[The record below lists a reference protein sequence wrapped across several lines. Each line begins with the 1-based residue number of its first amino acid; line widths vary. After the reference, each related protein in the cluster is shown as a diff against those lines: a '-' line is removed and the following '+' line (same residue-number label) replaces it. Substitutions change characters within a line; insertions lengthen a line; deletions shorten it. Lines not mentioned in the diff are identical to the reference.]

1 MRKMI
6 PFLKFSLPLLVGLV
20 LLFYAFKNVQ
30 LDDFLSKLN
39 LTRYGWVIGSMLLS
53 LVAYVSRAYRW
64 QLLLRAADQKVSTFR
79 LTLAVFV
86 GYLANLAFPR
96 LGEVVRCAV
105 LKKTNQI
112 PVSLSIGTVVTERII
127 DSLVLF
133 FFLTIALLLEFDLIV
148 TYFENILSTYHIPLD
163 GILYAALTL
172 LMIFS
177 ILFFVILRTNK
188 SWSQRIK
195 KMALEVLKGILTIK
209 SIQSKSLFLITTTV
223 MWFTYFLM
231 SYMIFFA
238 LEETSSLSLTAGFM
252 LLVSGGIALAL
263 PVQGGIGTYHAMI
276 AMMLGLYGI
285 ENTTGLFLATLLH
298 SSQILS
304 VVIFGGISLV
314 ITLSIEKN
322 NRNDSNKIMNL
333 EQAKNAVDTWKKNQ
347 QCVVFTNGCFD
358 ILHLGHIDYLEKA
371 KLKGDKLIIGLN
383 SDNSVRK
390 LKGNQRPINHLMA
403 RSRMLAAIEFVDLV
417 IEFDEDTPLMLINTL
432 LPDVLVKG
440 GDYTKENIVGAQSVL
455 AAGGTVAVIE
465 FTDGYSTTK
474 LIDQLKK

>member
-6 PFLKFSLPLLVGLV
+6 SFLKFSLPLLLGLV
-20 LLFYAFKNVQ
+20 LLFYAFKNIQ
-30 LDDFLSKLN
+30 LDDFLSKLDQ
-39 LTRYGWVIGSMLLS
+39 TRYEWVIGSMLLS
-53 LVAYVSRAYRW
+53 SLAYVSRAYRW

-127 DSLVLF
+127 DSLVLL
-133 FFLTIALLLEFDLIV
+133 FFLIIALLLEFDLIV
-148 TYFENILSTYHIPLD
+148 TYFENIFSTYHIPLD

-177 ILFFVILRTNK
+177 ILVLVILRTHTPL
-188 SWSQRIK
+188 SQRTK
-195 KMALEVLKGILTIK
+195 KMASEVLKGILTIK

-223 MWFTYFLM
+223 MWLTYFLM

-314 ITLSIEKN
+314 ITLGIEKN
-322 NRNDSNKIMNL
+322 NRND
-333 EQAKNAVDTWKKNQ
+333 
-347 QCVVFTNGCFD
+347 
-358 ILHLGHIDYLEKA
+358 
-371 KLKGDKLIIGLN
+371 LK
-383 SDNSVRK
+383 
-390 LKGNQRPINHLMA
+390 
-403 RSRMLAAIEFVDLV
+403 
-417 IEFDEDTPLMLINTL
+417 
-432 LPDVLVKG
+432 
-440 GDYTKENIVGAQSVL
+440 
-455 AAGGTVAVIE
+455 
-465 FTDGYSTTK
+465 
-474 LIDQLKK
+474 

>member
-1 MRKMI
+1 MI

-39 LTRYGWVIGSMLLS
+39 LTRYGWIIGSMLLS

-64 QLLLRAADQKVSTFR
+64 QLLLSAADQKVSTFR

-127 DSLVLF
+127 DSLVLL
-133 FFLTIALLLEFDLIV
+133 FFLIIALLLEFDLIV
-148 TYFENILSTYHIPLD
+148 TYFENIFSTYHIPLD

-177 ILFFVILRTNK
+177 ILVLVILRTHTPL
-188 SWSQRIK
+188 SQRTK
-195 KMALEVLKGILTIK
+195 KMASEVLKGILTIK

-223 MWFTYFLM
+223 MWLTYFLM

-314 ITLSIEKN
+314 ITLGIEKN
-322 NRNDSNKIMNL
+322 NRND
-333 EQAKNAVDTWKKNQ
+333 
-347 QCVVFTNGCFD
+347 
-358 ILHLGHIDYLEKA
+358 
-371 KLKGDKLIIGLN
+371 LK
-383 SDNSVRK
+383 
-390 LKGNQRPINHLMA
+390 
-403 RSRMLAAIEFVDLV
+403 
-417 IEFDEDTPLMLINTL
+417 
-432 LPDVLVKG
+432 
-440 GDYTKENIVGAQSVL
+440 
-455 AAGGTVAVIE
+455 
-465 FTDGYSTTK
+465 
-474 LIDQLKK
+474 

>member
-6 PFLKFSLPLLVGLV
+6 PFLKFSLPLLAGLM

-30 LDDFLSKLN
+30 LDDFLYKLN

-53 LVAYVSRAYRW
+53 LVAYASRAYRW

-96 LGEVVRCAV
+96 LGEVVRCVV

-148 TYFENILSTYHIPLD
+148 TYFENILSTHHIPLD
-163 GILYAALTL
+163 GILHAALTL

-177 ILFFVILRTNK
+177 ILFLVILRTNK

-209 SIQSKSLFLITTTV
+209 SIQSKSLFLTTTTV

-322 NRNDSNKIMNL
+322 NRND
-333 EQAKNAVDTWKKNQ
+333 
-347 QCVVFTNGCFD
+347 
-358 ILHLGHIDYLEKA
+358 
-371 KLKGDKLIIGLN
+371 LK
-383 SDNSVRK
+383 
-390 LKGNQRPINHLMA
+390 
-403 RSRMLAAIEFVDLV
+403 
-417 IEFDEDTPLMLINTL
+417 
-432 LPDVLVKG
+432 
-440 GDYTKENIVGAQSVL
+440 
-455 AAGGTVAVIE
+455 
-465 FTDGYSTTK
+465 
-474 LIDQLKK
+474 

>member
-6 PFLKFSLPLLVGLV
+6 SFLKFSLPLLLGLV
-20 LLFYAFKNVQ
+20 LLFYAFKNIQ
-30 LDDFLSKLN
+30 LDDFLSKLDQ
-39 LTRYGWVIGSMLLS
+39 TRYEWVIGSMLLS
-53 LVAYVSRAYRW
+53 SLAYASRAYRW

-127 DSLVLF
+127 DSLVLL
-133 FFLTIALLLEFDLIV
+133 FFLIIALLLEFDLIV
-148 TYFENILSTYHIPLD
+148 TYFENIFSTYHIPLD

-177 ILFFVILRTNK
+177 ILVLVILRTHTPL
-188 SWSQRIK
+188 SQRTK
-195 KMALEVLKGILTIK
+195 KMASEVLKGILTIK

-223 MWFTYFLM
+223 MWLTYFLM

-298 SSQILS
+298 SSQVLS
-304 VVIFGGISLV
+304 VVIFGGVSLV
-314 ITLSIEKN
+314 ITLGIEKK
-322 NRNDSNKIMNL
+322 NRNDF
-333 EQAKNAVDTWKKNQ
+333 E
-347 QCVVFTNGCFD
+347 
-358 ILHLGHIDYLEKA
+358 
-371 KLKGDKLIIGLN
+371 
-383 SDNSVRK
+383 
-390 LKGNQRPINHLMA
+390 
-403 RSRMLAAIEFVDLV
+403 
-417 IEFDEDTPLMLINTL
+417 
-432 LPDVLVKG
+432 
-440 GDYTKENIVGAQSVL
+440 
-455 AAGGTVAVIE
+455 
-465 FTDGYSTTK
+465 
-474 LIDQLKK
+474 

>member
-1 MRKMI
+1 MI
-6 PFLKFSLPLLVGLV
+6 PFLKFSLPLLLGLV

-30 LDDFLSKLN
+30 LDDLLSKLN

-64 QLLLRAADQKVSTFR
+64 QLLLRAADQKVNTFR
-79 LTLAVFV
+79 LTLAVYV
-86 GYLANLAFPR
+86 GYMANLAFPR

-148 TYFENILSTYHIPLD
+148 TYFENIFSTYHIPLD
-163 GILYAALTL
+163 EIIYAALILLITFSTL
-172 LMIFS
+172 V
-177 ILFFVILRTNK
+177 FVILKTNK

-223 MWFTYFLM
+223 MWLTYFLM

-276 AMMLGLYGI
+276 AMMLGLYDI

-304 VVIFGGISLV
+304 IVIFGGISLV
-314 ITLSIEKN
+314 ITLGIEKN
-322 NRNDSNKIMNL
+322 NRND
-333 EQAKNAVDTWKKNQ
+333 
-347 QCVVFTNGCFD
+347 
-358 ILHLGHIDYLEKA
+358 
-371 KLKGDKLIIGLN
+371 LK
-383 SDNSVRK
+383 
-390 LKGNQRPINHLMA
+390 
-403 RSRMLAAIEFVDLV
+403 
-417 IEFDEDTPLMLINTL
+417 
-432 LPDVLVKG
+432 
-440 GDYTKENIVGAQSVL
+440 
-455 AAGGTVAVIE
+455 
-465 FTDGYSTTK
+465 
-474 LIDQLKK
+474 

>member
-1 MRKMI
+1 MI

-39 LTRYGWVIGSMLLS
+39 LTRYGWIIGSMLLS

-64 QLLLRAADQKVSTFR
+64 QLLLSAADQKVSTFR

-127 DSLVLF
+127 DSLVLL
-133 FFLTIALLLEFDLIV
+133 FFLIIALLLEFDLIV
-148 TYFENILSTYHIPLD
+148 TYFENIVSTYHIPLD

-177 ILFFVILRTNK
+177 ILVLVILRTHTPL
-188 SWSQRIK
+188 SQRTK
-195 KMALEVLKGILTIK
+195 KMASEVLKGILTIK

-223 MWFTYFLM
+223 MWLTYFLM

-314 ITLSIEKN
+314 ITLGIEKN
-322 NRNDSNKIMNL
+322 NRND
-333 EQAKNAVDTWKKNQ
+333 
-347 QCVVFTNGCFD
+347 
-358 ILHLGHIDYLEKA
+358 
-371 KLKGDKLIIGLN
+371 LK
-383 SDNSVRK
+383 
-390 LKGNQRPINHLMA
+390 
-403 RSRMLAAIEFVDLV
+403 
-417 IEFDEDTPLMLINTL
+417 
-432 LPDVLVKG
+432 
-440 GDYTKENIVGAQSVL
+440 
-455 AAGGTVAVIE
+455 
-465 FTDGYSTTK
+465 
-474 LIDQLKK
+474 

>member
-1 MRKMI
+1 MI
-6 PFLKFSLPLLVGLV
+6 PFLKFSLPLLLGLV
-20 LLFYAFKNVQ
+20 LLFYAFINVQ

-39 LTRYGWVIGSMLLS
+39 LTRYGWIIGSMLLS

-64 QLLLRAADQKVSTFR
+64 QLLLRAADQKISTFR

-86 GYLANLAFPR
+86 GYLANIAFPR

-133 FFLTIALLLEFDLIV
+133 FFLNIALLLEFDLIV
-148 TYFENILSTYHIPLD
+148 TYFENIFSTYHIPLD

-177 ILFFVILRTNK
+177 ILVLVILRTHTPL
-188 SWSQRIK
+188 SQRTK
-195 KMALEVLKGILTIK
+195 KMASEVLKGILTIK

-223 MWFTYFLM
+223 MWLTYFLM

-314 ITLSIEKN
+314 ITLGIEKN
-322 NRNDSNKIMNL
+322 NRND
-333 EQAKNAVDTWKKNQ
+333 
-347 QCVVFTNGCFD
+347 
-358 ILHLGHIDYLEKA
+358 
-371 KLKGDKLIIGLN
+371 LK
-383 SDNSVRK
+383 
-390 LKGNQRPINHLMA
+390 
-403 RSRMLAAIEFVDLV
+403 
-417 IEFDEDTPLMLINTL
+417 
-432 LPDVLVKG
+432 
-440 GDYTKENIVGAQSVL
+440 
-455 AAGGTVAVIE
+455 
-465 FTDGYSTTK
+465 
-474 LIDQLKK
+474 

>member
-6 PFLKFSLPLLVGLV
+6 SFLKFSLPLLLGLV
-20 LLFYAFKNVQ
+20 LLFYAFKNIQ
-30 LDDFLSKLN
+30 LDDFLSKLDQ
-39 LTRYGWVIGSMLLS
+39 TRYEWVIGSMLLS
-53 LVAYVSRAYRW
+53 SLAYVSRAYRW

-127 DSLVLF
+127 DSLVLL
-133 FFLTIALLLEFDLIV
+133 FFLIIALLLEFDLIV
-148 TYFENILSTYHIPLD
+148 TYFENIFSIYHIPLD
-163 GILYAALTL
+163 GLLYAALTL

-177 ILFFVILRTNK
+177 ILVLVILRTHTPL
-188 SWSQRIK
+188 SQRTK
-195 KMALEVLKGILTIK
+195 KMASEVLKGILTIK

-223 MWFTYFLM
+223 MWLTYFLM

-238 LEETSSLSLTAGFM
+238 LEETSSLSLTTGFM

-285 ENTTGLFLATLLH
+285 ENTTSLFLATLLH

-304 VVIFGGISLV
+304 IVIFGGISLV
-314 ITLSIEKN
+314 ITLGIEKN
-322 NRNDSNKIMNL
+322 NRND
-333 EQAKNAVDTWKKNQ
+333 
-347 QCVVFTNGCFD
+347 
-358 ILHLGHIDYLEKA
+358 
-371 KLKGDKLIIGLN
+371 LK
-383 SDNSVRK
+383 
-390 LKGNQRPINHLMA
+390 
-403 RSRMLAAIEFVDLV
+403 
-417 IEFDEDTPLMLINTL
+417 
-432 LPDVLVKG
+432 
-440 GDYTKENIVGAQSVL
+440 
-455 AAGGTVAVIE
+455 
-465 FTDGYSTTK
+465 
-474 LIDQLKK
+474 

>member
-6 PFLKFSLPLLVGLV
+6 SFLKFSLPLLLGLV
-20 LLFYAFKNVQ
+20 LLFYAFKNIQ
-30 LDDFLSKLN
+30 LDDFLSKLDQ
-39 LTRYGWVIGSMLLS
+39 TRYEWVIGSMLLS
-53 LVAYVSRAYRW
+53 SLAYVSRAYRW

-127 DSLVLF
+127 DSLVLL
-133 FFLTIALLLEFDLIV
+133 FFLIIALLLEFDLIV
-148 TYFENILSTYHIPLD
+148 TYFENIFSTYHIPLD

-177 ILFFVILRTNK
+177 ILVLVILRTHTPL
-188 SWSQRIK
+188 SQRTK
-195 KMALEVLKGILTIK
+195 KMASEVLKGILTIK
-209 SIQSKSLFLITTTV
+209 SIQSKSLFLTTTMV
-223 MWFTYFLM
+223 MWLTYFLM

-298 SSQILS
+298 SSQVLS

-314 ITLSIEKN
+314 ITLGIEKN
-322 NRNDSNKIMNL
+322 NRND
-333 EQAKNAVDTWKKNQ
+333 
-347 QCVVFTNGCFD
+347 
-358 ILHLGHIDYLEKA
+358 
-371 KLKGDKLIIGLN
+371 LK
-383 SDNSVRK
+383 
-390 LKGNQRPINHLMA
+390 
-403 RSRMLAAIEFVDLV
+403 
-417 IEFDEDTPLMLINTL
+417 
-432 LPDVLVKG
+432 
-440 GDYTKENIVGAQSVL
+440 
-455 AAGGTVAVIE
+455 
-465 FTDGYSTTK
+465 
-474 LIDQLKK
+474 

>member
-1 MRKMI
+1 MI
-6 PFLKFSLPLLVGLV
+6 PFLKFSLPLLLGLV

-30 LDDFLSKLN
+30 LDDLLSKLN

-64 QLLLRAADQKVSTFR
+64 QLLLRAADQKVNTFR
-79 LTLAVFV
+79 LTLAVYV
-86 GYLANLAFPR
+86 GYMANLAFPR

-148 TYFENILSTYHIPLD
+148 TYFENIFSTYHIPLD
-163 GILYAALTL
+163 EIIYAALILLITFSTL
-172 LMIFS
+172 V
-177 ILFFVILRTNK
+177 FVILKTNK

-223 MWFTYFLM
+223 MWLTYFLM

-276 AMMLGLYGI
+276 AMMLGLYDI

-304 VVIFGGISLV
+304 IVIFGGISLV
-314 ITLSIEKN
+314 ITLGIEKN
-322 NRNDSNKIMNL
+322 NRND
-333 EQAKNAVDTWKKNQ
+333 
-347 QCVVFTNGCFD
+347 
-358 ILHLGHIDYLEKA
+358 
-371 KLKGDKLIIGLN
+371 
-383 SDNSVRK
+383 
-390 LKGNQRPINHLMA
+390 
-403 RSRMLAAIEFVDLV
+403 
-417 IEFDEDTPLMLINTL
+417 
-432 LPDVLVKG
+432 VK
-440 GDYTKENIVGAQSVL
+440 
-455 AAGGTVAVIE
+455 
-465 FTDGYSTTK
+465 
-474 LIDQLKK
+474 

>member
-6 PFLKFSLPLLVGLV
+6 PFLKFSLPLLLGLV
-20 LLFYAFKNVQ
+20 LLFYAFINVQ

-39 LTRYGWVIGSMLLS
+39 LTRYGWIIGSMLLS

-64 QLLLRAADQKVSTFR
+64 QLLLRAADQKISTFR

-86 GYLANLAFPR
+86 GYLANIAFPR

-133 FFLTIALLLEFDLIV
+133 FFLNIALLLEFDLIV
-148 TYFENILSTYHIPLD
+148 TYFENIFSTYHIPLD
-163 GILYAALTL
+163 GILYATL
-172 LMIFS
+172 IVIMIVS
-177 ILFFVILRTNK
+177 TLIFVILRTNK
-188 SWSQRIK
+188 SLSQRIK

-223 MWFTYFLM
+223 MWLTYFLM

-298 SSQILS
+298 SSKILS

-322 NRNDSNKIMNL
+322 NRND
-333 EQAKNAVDTWKKNQ
+333 
-347 QCVVFTNGCFD
+347 
-358 ILHLGHIDYLEKA
+358 
-371 KLKGDKLIIGLN
+371 LK
-383 SDNSVRK
+383 
-390 LKGNQRPINHLMA
+390 
-403 RSRMLAAIEFVDLV
+403 
-417 IEFDEDTPLMLINTL
+417 
-432 LPDVLVKG
+432 
-440 GDYTKENIVGAQSVL
+440 
-455 AAGGTVAVIE
+455 
-465 FTDGYSTTK
+465 
-474 LIDQLKK
+474 

>member
-1 MRKMI
+1 MI
-6 PFLKFSLPLLVGLV
+6 PFLKFSLPLLLGLV
-20 LLFYAFKNVQ
+20 LLFYAFINVQ

-39 LTRYGWVIGSMLLS
+39 LTRYGWIIGSMLLS

-64 QLLLRAADQKVSTFR
+64 QLLLRAADQKISTFR

-86 GYLANLAFPR
+86 GYLANIAFPR

-133 FFLTIALLLEFDLIV
+133 FFLNIALLLEFDLIV
-148 TYFENILSTYHIPLD
+148 TYFENIFSTYHIPLD
-163 GILYAALTL
+163 GILYATL
-172 LMIFS
+172 IVIIIVSTLI
-177 ILFFVILRTNK
+177 FVILRTNK
-188 SWSQRIK
+188 SLSQRIK

-223 MWFTYFLM
+223 MWLTYFLM

-238 LEETSSLSLTAGFM
+238 LEETSSLSLTTGFM

-276 AMMLGLYGI
+276 AMMLGLYCI

-322 NRNDSNKIMNL
+322 NRND
-333 EQAKNAVDTWKKNQ
+333 
-347 QCVVFTNGCFD
+347 
-358 ILHLGHIDYLEKA
+358 
-371 KLKGDKLIIGLN
+371 LK
-383 SDNSVRK
+383 
-390 LKGNQRPINHLMA
+390 
-403 RSRMLAAIEFVDLV
+403 
-417 IEFDEDTPLMLINTL
+417 
-432 LPDVLVKG
+432 
-440 GDYTKENIVGAQSVL
+440 
-455 AAGGTVAVIE
+455 
-465 FTDGYSTTK
+465 
-474 LIDQLKK
+474 

>member
-1 MRKMI
+1 MI
-6 PFLKFSLPLLVGLV
+6 SFLKFSLPLLLGLV
-20 LLFYAFKNVQ
+20 LLFYAFKNIQ
-30 LDDFLSKLN
+30 LDDFLSKLDQ
-39 LTRYGWVIGSMLLS
+39 TRYEWVIGSMLLS
-53 LVAYVSRAYRW
+53 SLAYVSRAYRW

-127 DSLVLF
+127 DSLVLL
-133 FFLTIALLLEFDLIV
+133 FFLIIALLLEFDLIV
-148 TYFENILSTYHIPLD
+148 TYFENIFSTYHIPLD

-177 ILFFVILRTNK
+177 ILVLVILRTHTPL
-188 SWSQRIK
+188 SQRTK
-195 KMALEVLKGILTIK
+195 KMASEVLKGILTIK

-223 MWFTYFLM
+223 MWLTYFLM

-314 ITLSIEKN
+314 ITLGIEKN
-322 NRNDSNKIMNL
+322 NRD
-333 EQAKNAVDTWKKNQ
+333 D
-347 QCVVFTNGCFD
+347 
-358 ILHLGHIDYLEKA
+358 
-371 KLKGDKLIIGLN
+371 LK
-383 SDNSVRK
+383 
-390 LKGNQRPINHLMA
+390 
-403 RSRMLAAIEFVDLV
+403 
-417 IEFDEDTPLMLINTL
+417 
-432 LPDVLVKG
+432 
-440 GDYTKENIVGAQSVL
+440 
-455 AAGGTVAVIE
+455 
-465 FTDGYSTTK
+465 
-474 LIDQLKK
+474 

>member
-6 PFLKFSLPLLVGLV
+6 PFLKFSLPLLAGLV

-53 LVAYVSRAYRW
+53 LVAYASRAYRW

-148 TYFENILSTYHIPLD
+148 TYFENILSTHHIPLD
-163 GILYAALTL
+163 GILHAALTL

-209 SIQSKSLFLITTTV
+209 SIQSKSLFLTTTTV

-314 ITLSIEKN
+314 ITLGIEKN
-322 NRNDSNKIMNL
+322 NRND
-333 EQAKNAVDTWKKNQ
+333 
-347 QCVVFTNGCFD
+347 
-358 ILHLGHIDYLEKA
+358 
-371 KLKGDKLIIGLN
+371 LK
-383 SDNSVRK
+383 
-390 LKGNQRPINHLMA
+390 
-403 RSRMLAAIEFVDLV
+403 
-417 IEFDEDTPLMLINTL
+417 
-432 LPDVLVKG
+432 
-440 GDYTKENIVGAQSVL
+440 
-455 AAGGTVAVIE
+455 
-465 FTDGYSTTK
+465 
-474 LIDQLKK
+474 

>member
-6 PFLKFSLPLLVGLV
+6 SFLKFSLPLLLGLV
-20 LLFYAFKNVQ
+20 LLFYAFKNIQ
-30 LDDFLSKLN
+30 LDDFLSKLDQ
-39 LTRYGWVIGSMLLS
+39 TRYEWVIGSMLLS
-53 LVAYVSRAYRW
+53 SLAYVSRAYRW

-127 DSLVLF
+127 DSLVLL
-133 FFLTIALLLEFDLIV
+133 FFLIIALLLEFDLIV
-148 TYFENILSTYHIPLD
+148 TYFENIFSTYHIPLD
-163 GILYAALTL
+163 GIIYAALTL

-177 ILFFVILRTNK
+177 ILVLVILRTHTPL
-188 SWSQRIK
+188 SQRTK
-195 KMALEVLKGILTIK
+195 KMASEVLKGILTIK

-223 MWFTYFLM
+223 MWLTYFLM

-314 ITLSIEKN
+314 ITLGIEKK
-322 NRNDSNKIMNL
+322 NRNDF
-333 EQAKNAVDTWKKNQ
+333 E
-347 QCVVFTNGCFD
+347 
-358 ILHLGHIDYLEKA
+358 
-371 KLKGDKLIIGLN
+371 
-383 SDNSVRK
+383 
-390 LKGNQRPINHLMA
+390 
-403 RSRMLAAIEFVDLV
+403 
-417 IEFDEDTPLMLINTL
+417 
-432 LPDVLVKG
+432 
-440 GDYTKENIVGAQSVL
+440 
-455 AAGGTVAVIE
+455 
-465 FTDGYSTTK
+465 
-474 LIDQLKK
+474 

>member
-1 MRKMI
+1 MI
-6 PFLKFSLPLLVGLV
+6 PFLKFSLPLLLGLV
-20 LLFYAFKNVQ
+20 LLFYAFINVQ

-39 LTRYGWVIGSMLLS
+39 LTRYGWIIGSMLLS

-64 QLLLRAADQKVSTFR
+64 QLLLRAADQKISTFR

-86 GYLANLAFPR
+86 GYLANIAFPR

-133 FFLTIALLLEFDLIV
+133 FFLNIALLLEFDLIV
-148 TYFENILSTYHIPLD
+148 TYFENIFSTYHIPLD
-163 GILYAALTL
+163 GILYATL
-172 LMIFS
+172 IVIMIVS
-177 ILFFVILRTNK
+177 TLIFVILRTNK
-188 SWSQRIK
+188 SLSQRIK

-223 MWFTYFLM
+223 MWLTYFLM

-322 NRNDSNKIMNL
+322 NRNDFK
-333 EQAKNAVDTWKKNQ
+333 
-347 QCVVFTNGCFD
+347 
-358 ILHLGHIDYLEKA
+358 
-371 KLKGDKLIIGLN
+371 
-383 SDNSVRK
+383 
-390 LKGNQRPINHLMA
+390 
-403 RSRMLAAIEFVDLV
+403 
-417 IEFDEDTPLMLINTL
+417 
-432 LPDVLVKG
+432 
-440 GDYTKENIVGAQSVL
+440 
-455 AAGGTVAVIE
+455 
-465 FTDGYSTTK
+465 
-474 LIDQLKK
+474 

>member
-1 MRKMI
+1 MI
-6 PFLKFSLPLLVGLV
+6 SFLKFSLPLLVGLV

-39 LTRYGWVIGSMLLS
+39 LTRYGWIIGSMLLS

-127 DSLVLF
+127 DSLVLL
-133 FFLTIALLLEFDLIV
+133 FFLIIALLLEFDLIV
-148 TYFENILSTYHIPLD
+148 TYFENIFSTSHIPLD

-177 ILFFVILRTNK
+177 ILVLVILRTHTPL
-188 SWSQRIK
+188 SQRTK
-195 KMALEVLKGILTIK
+195 KMASEVLKGILTIK

-223 MWFTYFLM
+223 MWLTYFLM

-314 ITLSIEKN
+314 ITLGIEKN
-322 NRNDSNKIMNL
+322 NRND
-333 EQAKNAVDTWKKNQ
+333 
-347 QCVVFTNGCFD
+347 
-358 ILHLGHIDYLEKA
+358 
-371 KLKGDKLIIGLN
+371 LK
-383 SDNSVRK
+383 
-390 LKGNQRPINHLMA
+390 
-403 RSRMLAAIEFVDLV
+403 
-417 IEFDEDTPLMLINTL
+417 
-432 LPDVLVKG
+432 
-440 GDYTKENIVGAQSVL
+440 
-455 AAGGTVAVIE
+455 
-465 FTDGYSTTK
+465 
-474 LIDQLKK
+474 

>member
-39 LTRYGWVIGSMLLS
+39 LTRYGWIIGSMLLS

-64 QLLLRAADQKVSTFR
+64 QLLLSAADQKVSTFR

-127 DSLVLF
+127 DSLVLL
-133 FFLTIALLLEFDLIV
+133 FFLIIALLLEFDLIV
-148 TYFENILSTYHIPLD
+148 TYFENIFSTYHIPLD

-177 ILFFVILRTNK
+177 ILVLVILRTHTPL
-188 SWSQRIK
+188 SQRTK
-195 KMALEVLKGILTIK
+195 KMASEVLKGILTIK

-223 MWFTYFLM
+223 MWLTYFLM

-314 ITLSIEKN
+314 ITLGIEKN
-322 NRNDSNKIMNL
+322 NRND
-333 EQAKNAVDTWKKNQ
+333 
-347 QCVVFTNGCFD
+347 
-358 ILHLGHIDYLEKA
+358 
-371 KLKGDKLIIGLN
+371 LK
-383 SDNSVRK
+383 
-390 LKGNQRPINHLMA
+390 
-403 RSRMLAAIEFVDLV
+403 
-417 IEFDEDTPLMLINTL
+417 
-432 LPDVLVKG
+432 
-440 GDYTKENIVGAQSVL
+440 
-455 AAGGTVAVIE
+455 
-465 FTDGYSTTK
+465 
-474 LIDQLKK
+474 

>member
-6 PFLKFSLPLLVGLV
+6 SFLKFSLPLLLGLV
-20 LLFYAFKNVQ
+20 LLFNAFKNIQ
-30 LDDFLSKLN
+30 LDDFLSKLDQ
-39 LTRYGWVIGSMLLS
+39 TRYEWVIGSMLLS
-53 LVAYVSRAYRW
+53 SLAYVSRAYRW

-127 DSLVLF
+127 DSLVLL
-133 FFLTIALLLEFDLIV
+133 FFLIIALLLEFDLIV
-148 TYFENILSTYHIPLD
+148 TYFENIFSTYHIPLD

-177 ILFFVILRTNK
+177 ILVLVILRTHTPL
-188 SWSQRIK
+188 SQRTK
-195 KMALEVLKGILTIK
+195 KMASEVLKGILTIK

-223 MWFTYFLM
+223 MWLTYFLM

-304 VVIFGGISLV
+304 VVIFGGISLM

-322 NRNDSNKIMNL
+322 NRD
-333 EQAKNAVDTWKKNQ
+333 D
-347 QCVVFTNGCFD
+347 
-358 ILHLGHIDYLEKA
+358 
-371 KLKGDKLIIGLN
+371 LK
-383 SDNSVRK
+383 
-390 LKGNQRPINHLMA
+390 
-403 RSRMLAAIEFVDLV
+403 
-417 IEFDEDTPLMLINTL
+417 
-432 LPDVLVKG
+432 
-440 GDYTKENIVGAQSVL
+440 
-455 AAGGTVAVIE
+455 
-465 FTDGYSTTK
+465 
-474 LIDQLKK
+474 

>member
-6 PFLKFSLPLLVGLV
+6 SFLKFSLPLLVGLV

-39 LTRYGWVIGSMLLS
+39 LTRYGWIIGSMLLS

-127 DSLVLF
+127 DSLVLL
-133 FFLTIALLLEFDLIV
+133 FFLIIALLLEFDLIV
-148 TYFENILSTYHIPLD
+148 TYFENIFSTYHIPLD

-177 ILFFVILRTNK
+177 VLVLVILRTHTPL
-188 SWSQRIK
+188 SQRTK
-195 KMALEVLKGILTIK
+195 KMASEVLKGILTIK

-223 MWFTYFLM
+223 MWLTYFLM

-314 ITLSIEKN
+314 ITLGIEKN
-322 NRNDSNKIMNL
+322 NRND
-333 EQAKNAVDTWKKNQ
+333 
-347 QCVVFTNGCFD
+347 
-358 ILHLGHIDYLEKA
+358 
-371 KLKGDKLIIGLN
+371 LK
-383 SDNSVRK
+383 
-390 LKGNQRPINHLMA
+390 
-403 RSRMLAAIEFVDLV
+403 
-417 IEFDEDTPLMLINTL
+417 
-432 LPDVLVKG
+432 
-440 GDYTKENIVGAQSVL
+440 
-455 AAGGTVAVIE
+455 
-465 FTDGYSTTK
+465 
-474 LIDQLKK
+474 

>member
-1 MRKMI
+1 MI
-6 PFLKFSLPLLVGLV
+6 SFLKFSLPLLLGLV
-20 LLFYAFKNVQ
+20 LLFYAFKNIQ
-30 LDDFLSKLN
+30 LDDFLSKLDQ
-39 LTRYGWVIGSMLLS
+39 TRYEWVIGSMLLS
-53 LVAYVSRAYRW
+53 SLAYVSRAYRW

-127 DSLVLF
+127 DSLVLL
-133 FFLTIALLLEFDLIV
+133 FFLIIALLLEFDLIV
-148 TYFENILSTYHIPLD
+148 TYFENIFSTYHIPLD

-177 ILFFVILRTNK
+177 ILVLVILRTHTPL
-188 SWSQRIK
+188 SQRTK
-195 KMALEVLKGILTIK
+195 KMASEVLKGILTIK
-209 SIQSKSLFLITTTV
+209 SIQSKSLFLTTTMV
-223 MWFTYFLM
+223 MWLTYFLM

-314 ITLSIEKN
+314 ITLGIEKK
-322 NRNDSNKIMNL
+322 NRND
-333 EQAKNAVDTWKKNQ
+333 
-347 QCVVFTNGCFD
+347 
-358 ILHLGHIDYLEKA
+358 
-371 KLKGDKLIIGLN
+371 LK
-383 SDNSVRK
+383 
-390 LKGNQRPINHLMA
+390 
-403 RSRMLAAIEFVDLV
+403 
-417 IEFDEDTPLMLINTL
+417 
-432 LPDVLVKG
+432 
-440 GDYTKENIVGAQSVL
+440 
-455 AAGGTVAVIE
+455 
-465 FTDGYSTTK
+465 
-474 LIDQLKK
+474 

>member
-1 MRKMI
+1 
-6 PFLKFSLPLLVGLV
+6 LGLV
-20 LLFYAFKNVQ
+20 LLFYAFKNIQ
-30 LDDFLSKLN
+30 LDDFLSKLDQ
-39 LTRYGWVIGSMLLS
+39 TRYEWVIGSMLLS
-53 LVAYVSRAYRW
+53 SLAYVSRAYRW

-127 DSLVLF
+127 DSLVLL
-133 FFLTIALLLEFDLIV
+133 FFLIIALLLEFDLIV
-148 TYFENILSTYHIPLD
+148 TYFENIFSIYHIPLD
-163 GILYAALTL
+163 GLLYAALTL

-177 ILFFVILRTNK
+177 ILVLVILRTHTPL
-188 SWSQRIK
+188 SQRTK
-195 KMALEVLKGILTIK
+195 KMASEVLKGILTIK

-223 MWFTYFLM
+223 MWLTYFLM

-314 ITLSIEKN
+314 ITLGIEKN
-322 NRNDSNKIMNL
+322 NRND
-333 EQAKNAVDTWKKNQ
+333 
-347 QCVVFTNGCFD
+347 
-358 ILHLGHIDYLEKA
+358 
-371 KLKGDKLIIGLN
+371 LK
-383 SDNSVRK
+383 
-390 LKGNQRPINHLMA
+390 
-403 RSRMLAAIEFVDLV
+403 
-417 IEFDEDTPLMLINTL
+417 
-432 LPDVLVKG
+432 
-440 GDYTKENIVGAQSVL
+440 
-455 AAGGTVAVIE
+455 
-465 FTDGYSTTK
+465 
-474 LIDQLKK
+474 

>member
-6 PFLKFSLPLLVGLV
+6 PFLKFSLPLLLGLV

-30 LDDFLSKLN
+30 LDDLLSKLN

-64 QLLLRAADQKVSTFR
+64 QLLLRAADQKVNTFR
-79 LTLAVFV
+79 LTLAVYV
-86 GYLANLAFPR
+86 GYMANLAFPR

-148 TYFENILSTYHIPLD
+148 TYFENIFSTYHIPLD
-163 GILYAALTL
+163 EIIYAALILLITFSTL
-172 LMIFS
+172 V
-177 ILFFVILRTNK
+177 FVILKTNK

-223 MWFTYFLM
+223 MWLTYFLM

-276 AMMLGLYGI
+276 AMMLGLYDI

-304 VVIFGGISLV
+304 IVIFGGISLV
-314 ITLSIEKN
+314 ITLGIEKN
-322 NRNDSNKIMNL
+322 NRND
-333 EQAKNAVDTWKKNQ
+333 
-347 QCVVFTNGCFD
+347 
-358 ILHLGHIDYLEKA
+358 
-371 KLKGDKLIIGLN
+371 LK
-383 SDNSVRK
+383 
-390 LKGNQRPINHLMA
+390 
-403 RSRMLAAIEFVDLV
+403 
-417 IEFDEDTPLMLINTL
+417 
-432 LPDVLVKG
+432 
-440 GDYTKENIVGAQSVL
+440 
-455 AAGGTVAVIE
+455 
-465 FTDGYSTTK
+465 
-474 LIDQLKK
+474 

>member
-1 MRKMI
+1 MI

-39 LTRYGWVIGSMLLS
+39 LTRYGWIIGSMLLS

-64 QLLLRAADQKVSTFR
+64 QLLLSAADQKVSTFR

-96 LGEVVRCAV
+96 LGEVVRCSV

-127 DSLVLF
+127 DSLVLL
-133 FFLTIALLLEFDLIV
+133 FFLIIALLLEFDLIV
-148 TYFENILSTYHIPLD
+148 TYFENIFSTYHIPLD

-177 ILFFVILRTNK
+177 ILVLVILRTHTPL
-188 SWSQRIK
+188 SQRTK
-195 KMALEVLKGILTIK
+195 KMASEVLKGILTIK

-223 MWFTYFLM
+223 MWLTYFLM

-314 ITLSIEKN
+314 ITLGIEKN
-322 NRNDSNKIMNL
+322 NRND
-333 EQAKNAVDTWKKNQ
+333 
-347 QCVVFTNGCFD
+347 
-358 ILHLGHIDYLEKA
+358 
-371 KLKGDKLIIGLN
+371 LK
-383 SDNSVRK
+383 
-390 LKGNQRPINHLMA
+390 
-403 RSRMLAAIEFVDLV
+403 
-417 IEFDEDTPLMLINTL
+417 
-432 LPDVLVKG
+432 
-440 GDYTKENIVGAQSVL
+440 
-455 AAGGTVAVIE
+455 
-465 FTDGYSTTK
+465 
-474 LIDQLKK
+474 

>member
-1 MRKMI
+1 MI
-6 PFLKFSLPLLVGLV
+6 PFLKFSLPLLAGLM

-30 LDDFLSKLN
+30 LDDFLYKLN

-53 LVAYVSRAYRW
+53 LVAYASRAYRW

-96 LGEVVRCAV
+96 LGEVVRCVV

-148 TYFENILSTYHIPLD
+148 TYFENILSTHHIPLD
-163 GILYAALTL
+163 GILHAALTL

-177 ILFFVILRTNK
+177 ILFLVILRTNK

-209 SIQSKSLFLITTTV
+209 SIQSKSLFLTTTTV

-276 AMMLGLYGI
+276 AMMLGLYCI

-322 NRNDSNKIMNL
+322 NRND
-333 EQAKNAVDTWKKNQ
+333 
-347 QCVVFTNGCFD
+347 
-358 ILHLGHIDYLEKA
+358 
-371 KLKGDKLIIGLN
+371 LK
-383 SDNSVRK
+383 
-390 LKGNQRPINHLMA
+390 
-403 RSRMLAAIEFVDLV
+403 
-417 IEFDEDTPLMLINTL
+417 
-432 LPDVLVKG
+432 
-440 GDYTKENIVGAQSVL
+440 
-455 AAGGTVAVIE
+455 
-465 FTDGYSTTK
+465 
-474 LIDQLKK
+474 

>member
-1 MRKMI
+1 MI
-6 PFLKFSLPLLVGLV
+6 PFLKFSLPLLAGLV

-53 LVAYVSRAYRW
+53 LVAYTSRAYRW

-96 LGEVVRCAV
+96 LGEVVRCVV

-148 TYFENILSTYHIPLD
+148 TYFENILSTHHIPLD
-163 GILYAALTL
+163 GILHAALTL

-209 SIQSKSLFLITTTV
+209 SIQSKSLFLTTTTV

-276 AMMLGLYGI
+276 AMMLGLYCI

-322 NRNDSNKIMNL
+322 NRND
-333 EQAKNAVDTWKKNQ
+333 
-347 QCVVFTNGCFD
+347 
-358 ILHLGHIDYLEKA
+358 
-371 KLKGDKLIIGLN
+371 LK
-383 SDNSVRK
+383 
-390 LKGNQRPINHLMA
+390 
-403 RSRMLAAIEFVDLV
+403 
-417 IEFDEDTPLMLINTL
+417 
-432 LPDVLVKG
+432 
-440 GDYTKENIVGAQSVL
+440 
-455 AAGGTVAVIE
+455 
-465 FTDGYSTTK
+465 
-474 LIDQLKK
+474 

>member
-6 PFLKFSLPLLVGLV
+6 SFLKFSLPLLLGLV
-20 LLFYAFKNVQ
+20 LLFYAFKNIQ
-30 LDDFLSKLN
+30 LDDFLSKLDQ
-39 LTRYGWVIGSMLLS
+39 TRYEWVIGSMLLS
-53 LVAYVSRAYRW
+53 SLAYVSRAYRW

-105 LKKTNQI
+105 LKKTNHI

-127 DSLVLF
+127 DSLVLL
-133 FFLTIALLLEFDLIV
+133 FFLIIALLLEFDLIV
-148 TYFENILSTYHIPLD
+148 TYFENIFSIYHIPLD
-163 GILYAALTL
+163 GLLYAALTL

-177 ILFFVILRTNK
+177 ILVLVILRTHTPL
-188 SWSQRIK
+188 SQRTK
-195 KMALEVLKGILTIK
+195 KMASEVLKGILTIK

-223 MWFTYFLM
+223 MWLTYFLM

-314 ITLSIEKN
+314 ITLGIEKN
-322 NRNDSNKIMNL
+322 NRND
-333 EQAKNAVDTWKKNQ
+333 
-347 QCVVFTNGCFD
+347 
-358 ILHLGHIDYLEKA
+358 
-371 KLKGDKLIIGLN
+371 LK
-383 SDNSVRK
+383 
-390 LKGNQRPINHLMA
+390 
-403 RSRMLAAIEFVDLV
+403 
-417 IEFDEDTPLMLINTL
+417 
-432 LPDVLVKG
+432 
-440 GDYTKENIVGAQSVL
+440 
-455 AAGGTVAVIE
+455 
-465 FTDGYSTTK
+465 
-474 LIDQLKK
+474 

>member
-6 PFLKFSLPLLVGLV
+6 PFLKFSLPLLAGLM

-30 LDDFLSKLN
+30 LDDFLYKLN

-53 LVAYVSRAYRW
+53 LVAYASRAYRW

-96 LGEVVRCAV
+96 LGEVVRCVV

-148 TYFENILSTYHIPLD
+148 TYFENILSTHHIPLD
-163 GILYAALTL
+163 GILHAALTL

-177 ILFFVILRTNK
+177 ILFLVILRTNK
-188 SWSQRIK
+188 AWSQRIK

-209 SIQSKSLFLITTTV
+209 SIQSKSLFLTTTTV

-276 AMMLGLYGI
+276 AMMLGLYCI

-322 NRNDSNKIMNL
+322 NRND
-333 EQAKNAVDTWKKNQ
+333 
-347 QCVVFTNGCFD
+347 
-358 ILHLGHIDYLEKA
+358 
-371 KLKGDKLIIGLN
+371 LK
-383 SDNSVRK
+383 
-390 LKGNQRPINHLMA
+390 
-403 RSRMLAAIEFVDLV
+403 
-417 IEFDEDTPLMLINTL
+417 
-432 LPDVLVKG
+432 
-440 GDYTKENIVGAQSVL
+440 
-455 AAGGTVAVIE
+455 
-465 FTDGYSTTK
+465 
-474 LIDQLKK
+474 

>member
-6 PFLKFSLPLLVGLV
+6 SFLKFSLPLLLGLV
-20 LLFYAFKNVQ
+20 LLFYAFKNIQ
-30 LDDFLSKLN
+30 LDDFLSKLDQ
-39 LTRYGWVIGSMLLS
+39 TRYEWVIGSMLLS
-53 LVAYVSRAYRW
+53 SLAYVSRAYRW

-127 DSLVLF
+127 DSLVLL
-133 FFLTIALLLEFDLIV
+133 FFLIIALLLEFDLIV
-148 TYFENILSTYHIPLD
+148 TYFENIFSTYHIPLD
-163 GILYAALTL
+163 GIIYAALTL

-177 ILFFVILRTNK
+177 ILVLVILRTHTPL
-188 SWSQRIK
+188 SQRTK
-195 KMALEVLKGILTIK
+195 KMASEVLKGILTIK

-223 MWFTYFLM
+223 MWLTYFLM

-314 ITLSIEKN
+314 ITLGIEKN
-322 NRNDSNKIMNL
+322 NRND
-333 EQAKNAVDTWKKNQ
+333 
-347 QCVVFTNGCFD
+347 
-358 ILHLGHIDYLEKA
+358 
-371 KLKGDKLIIGLN
+371 LK
-383 SDNSVRK
+383 
-390 LKGNQRPINHLMA
+390 
-403 RSRMLAAIEFVDLV
+403 
-417 IEFDEDTPLMLINTL
+417 
-432 LPDVLVKG
+432 
-440 GDYTKENIVGAQSVL
+440 
-455 AAGGTVAVIE
+455 
-465 FTDGYSTTK
+465 
-474 LIDQLKK
+474 

>member
-39 LTRYGWVIGSMLLS
+39 LTRYGWIIGSMLLS

-127 DSLVLF
+127 DSLVLL
-133 FFLTIALLLEFDLIV
+133 FFLIIALLLEFDLIV
-148 TYFENILSTYHIPLD
+148 TYFENIFSTYHIPLD

-172 LMIFS
+172 LIIFS
-177 ILFFVILRTNK
+177 ILVLVILRTHTPL
-188 SWSQRIK
+188 SQRTK
-195 KMALEVLKGILTIK
+195 KMASEVLKGILTIK

-223 MWFTYFLM
+223 MWLTYFLM

-314 ITLSIEKN
+314 ITLGIEKN
-322 NRNDSNKIMNL
+322 NRND
-333 EQAKNAVDTWKKNQ
+333 
-347 QCVVFTNGCFD
+347 
-358 ILHLGHIDYLEKA
+358 
-371 KLKGDKLIIGLN
+371 LK
-383 SDNSVRK
+383 
-390 LKGNQRPINHLMA
+390 
-403 RSRMLAAIEFVDLV
+403 
-417 IEFDEDTPLMLINTL
+417 
-432 LPDVLVKG
+432 
-440 GDYTKENIVGAQSVL
+440 
-455 AAGGTVAVIE
+455 
-465 FTDGYSTTK
+465 
-474 LIDQLKK
+474 

>member
-6 PFLKFSLPLLVGLV
+6 PFLKFSLPLLAGLV

-53 LVAYVSRAYRW
+53 LVAYASRAYRW

-96 LGEVVRCAV
+96 LGEVVRCVV

-148 TYFENILSTYHIPLD
+148 TYFENILSTHHIPLD
-163 GILYAALTL
+163 GILHAALTL

-188 SWSQRIK
+188 SESQRIK

-209 SIQSKSLFLITTTV
+209 SIQSKSLFLTTTTV

-322 NRNDSNKIMNL
+322 NRND
-333 EQAKNAVDTWKKNQ
+333 
-347 QCVVFTNGCFD
+347 
-358 ILHLGHIDYLEKA
+358 
-371 KLKGDKLIIGLN
+371 LK
-383 SDNSVRK
+383 
-390 LKGNQRPINHLMA
+390 
-403 RSRMLAAIEFVDLV
+403 
-417 IEFDEDTPLMLINTL
+417 
-432 LPDVLVKG
+432 
-440 GDYTKENIVGAQSVL
+440 
-455 AAGGTVAVIE
+455 
-465 FTDGYSTTK
+465 
-474 LIDQLKK
+474 

>member
-1 MRKMI
+1 MI
-6 PFLKFSLPLLVGLV
+6 PFLKFSLPLLLGLV
-20 LLFYAFKNVQ
+20 LLFYAFKNIQ
-30 LDDFLSKLN
+30 LDDFLSKLDQ
-39 LTRYGWVIGSMLLS
+39 TRYEWVIGSMLLS
-53 LVAYVSRAYRW
+53 SLAYVSRAYRW

-127 DSLVLF
+127 DSLVLL
-133 FFLTIALLLEFDLIV
+133 FFLIIALLLEFDLIV
-148 TYFENILSTYHIPLD
+148 TYFENIFSTYHIPLD

-172 LMIFS
+172 LIIFS
-177 ILFFVILRTNK
+177 ILVLVILRTHTPL
-188 SWSQRIK
+188 SQRTK
-195 KMALEVLKGILTIK
+195 KMASEVLNGILTIK
-209 SIQSKSLFLITTTV
+209 YIQSKSLFLITTTV
-223 MWFTYFLM
+223 MWLAYFLM

-238 LEETSSLSLTAGFM
+238 LEETSILSLTAGFM

-314 ITLSIEKN
+314 ITLGIEKN
-322 NRNDSNKIMNL
+322 NRND
-333 EQAKNAVDTWKKNQ
+333 
-347 QCVVFTNGCFD
+347 
-358 ILHLGHIDYLEKA
+358 
-371 KLKGDKLIIGLN
+371 LK
-383 SDNSVRK
+383 
-390 LKGNQRPINHLMA
+390 
-403 RSRMLAAIEFVDLV
+403 
-417 IEFDEDTPLMLINTL
+417 
-432 LPDVLVKG
+432 
-440 GDYTKENIVGAQSVL
+440 
-455 AAGGTVAVIE
+455 
-465 FTDGYSTTK
+465 
-474 LIDQLKK
+474 

>member
-6 PFLKFSLPLLVGLV
+6 PFLKFSLPLLAGLV

-53 LVAYVSRAYRW
+53 LVAYASRAYRW

-96 LGEVVRCAV
+96 LGEVVRCVV

-148 TYFENILSTYHIPLD
+148 TYFENILSTHHIPLD
-163 GILYAALTL
+163 GILHAALTL

-209 SIQSKSLFLITTTV
+209 SIQSKSLFLTTTTV

-276 AMMLGLYGI
+276 AMMLGLYCI

-322 NRNDSNKIMNL
+322 NRND
-333 EQAKNAVDTWKKNQ
+333 
-347 QCVVFTNGCFD
+347 
-358 ILHLGHIDYLEKA
+358 
-371 KLKGDKLIIGLN
+371 LK
-383 SDNSVRK
+383 
-390 LKGNQRPINHLMA
+390 
-403 RSRMLAAIEFVDLV
+403 
-417 IEFDEDTPLMLINTL
+417 
-432 LPDVLVKG
+432 
-440 GDYTKENIVGAQSVL
+440 
-455 AAGGTVAVIE
+455 
-465 FTDGYSTTK
+465 
-474 LIDQLKK
+474 